1 MLQHTIPRCNTLQS
15 YLYPLQ
21 HNATHYNTMQ
31 HAARHCNSISAHTA
45 TQCNTLQHTVTHCN
59 TLQHTA
65 TVSLPIARARV
76 AFCLR
81 VRAFHRGAQNL
92 GPLRNFSKVNTKPNL
107 LPKSTIDLC
116 FEKFRVGAWYC
127 GTPHPPF
134 WKFPKSQHATE
145 FTIWHYYRG
154 YFWKKSSISLKCT
167 TSSSSEKCLKSPHA
181 TKFTIYKYYFL
192 EIWCIASRCII
203 SSTSGEFLNSQNATR
218 FTVQIYYRRD
228 LWEISCISLRT

>member
-31 HAARHCNSISAHTA
+31 HAARHCNIISAHTA
-45 TQCNTLQHTVTHCN
+45 TQCDMLQHNVTHCN

-65 TVSLPIARARV
+65 TVSLPIARARA

-92 GPLRNFSKVNTKPNL
+92 GPLRNFWKVNTKPNL

-116 FEKFRVGAWYC
+116 FEKFRVGAWYW
-127 GTPHPPF
+127 GAPHPHLFENF
-134 WKFPKSQHATE
+134 WKVNTLLNLQYDITIEVTFEKNRVFHWGAPHRHLLKNVSKVHTLLNLQHTNTP
-145 FTIWHYYRG
+145 F
-154 YFWKKSSISLKCT
+154 
-167 TSSSSEKCLKSPHA
+167 
-181 TKFTIYKYYFL
+181 
-192 EIWCIASRCII
+192 
-203 SSTSGEFLNSQNATR
+203 
-218 FTVQIYYRRD
+218 
-228 LWEISCISLRT
+228 